1 MRDTNFMNEKTNKSL
16 PIGFIL
22 ALISL
27 FISFYG
33 LLSLIALIFCFVT
46 MSQEEK
52 GSKKYNFSLFGLGM
66 ALFSLIYAYLTFS
79 L

>member
-1 MRDTNFMNEKTNKSL
+1 MKDTDFMSEKINNSL

-33 LLSLIALIFCFVT
+33 LISLVALILCFVT

-52 GSKKYNFSLFGLGM
+52 GSRKYNFSLFGLGM